1 MGPFME
7 ISSILALAAI
17 VSLLMHRLRQ
27 PLMLGYIL
35 TGILVG
41 PFAFGML
48 HAHESFEV
56 FSEFAVAILLF
67 VIGLNLRPQVMREV
81 SRTSFVL
88 GIAQVGITL
97 FLGYLAA
104 LGLGMGWLPAVYLAA
119 GVTFSSTILATKLLT
134 DAHETGKLHGKIAI
148 GILLVQDVVASIAL
162 VLFVSAR
169 DGASISGTLVSAFLK
184 SLILFFF
191 FAFVARIVMPRLERV
206 FGQSAEL
213 LLLIT
218 FVWGVGMAALYA
230 WLGLSMEMG
239 ALCAGAVL
247 ASSTY
252 QPEIVSKMKL
262 LRDFFLVL
270 FFIALGAQLNFALG
284 AALWW
289 SVVALSVFV
298 LLVKPV
304 LVLGI
309 MGLVGYHRHT
319 SFRVGLQLAQVSE
332 FSLVFVLYGLRI
344 GQADLATV
352 SILTLT
358 ALVSMAVSTALNHHA
373 DVLYDRLEGVLRVF
387 ERRGVKRPSHDTR
400 VYDAVLFGSHRVG
413 SDLIPALRQ
422 LVKRYFVVDA
432 DPDVLV
438 QLARQHVPC
447 GFGDVGDE
455 MFLQEFA
462 WKRVKIVVS
471 TVPSTEDNL
480 CLLSVVRK
488 SNPEAVVM
496 VVAQTLAEA
505 ESLYA
510 AGATYVIMPHF
521 LGSRYISRLLSQL
534 GSEAQNY
541 EAERRRHRRMM
552 AEKTV
557 QTVPLV
563 RRSAG
568 GVH

>member
-7 ISSILALAAI
+7 ISSILALAAT

-48 HAHESFEV
+48 HAHEAFDV

-81 SRTSFVL
+81 GRTSFVL
-88 GIAQVGITL
+88 GMAQVGITM
-97 FLGYLAA
+97 FLGYLAS

-169 DGASISGTLVSAFLK
+169 DGASLSGTLVSAFVK

-247 ASSTY
+247 AGSTY

-270 FFIALGAQLNFALG
+270 FFIALGAQLNFSLG
-284 AALWW
+284 STLWW
-289 SVVALSVFV
+289 SVAALSAFV
-298 LLVKPV
+298 LFVKPI

-309 MGLVGYHRHT
+309 MGVVGYHRHT
-319 SFRVGLQLAQVSE
+319 SFRVGWQLAQVSE
-332 FSLVFVLYGLRI
+332 FSLVFVLYGWRI
-344 GQADLATV
+344 GQADLTTV

-358 ALVSMAVSTALNHHA
+358 ALVSMAASTALNHHA
-373 DVLYDRLEGVLRVF
+373 DALYERLEVVLRVF

-413 SDLIPALRQ
+413 SDLIPVLRQ

-521 LGSRYISRLLSQL
+521 LGSRYISRLLGQL

-563 RRSAG
+563 RRSPG